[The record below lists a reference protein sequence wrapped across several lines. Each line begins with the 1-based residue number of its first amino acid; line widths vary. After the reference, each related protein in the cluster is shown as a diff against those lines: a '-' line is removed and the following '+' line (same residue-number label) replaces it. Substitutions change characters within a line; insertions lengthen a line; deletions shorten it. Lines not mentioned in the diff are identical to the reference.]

1 MSRLPKLSG
10 KEIVK
15 ILVEKFGFEVA
26 RQKGSHVVLRKF
38 KNGEKIVTIVPMHR
52 EVKTG
57 TLLGILNSFH
67 IFRVFQCFLNIW
79 LQVFSEG

>member
-10 KEIVK
+10 KEMVK
-15 ILVEKFGFEVA
+15 ILVEKFGFEVV
-26 RQKGSHVVLRKF
+26 RQKGSHVLRKF

-57 TLLGILNSFH
+57 TLLGILKLARITKEEFMKN
-67 IFRVFQCFLNIW
+67 LK
-79 LQVFSEG
+79 